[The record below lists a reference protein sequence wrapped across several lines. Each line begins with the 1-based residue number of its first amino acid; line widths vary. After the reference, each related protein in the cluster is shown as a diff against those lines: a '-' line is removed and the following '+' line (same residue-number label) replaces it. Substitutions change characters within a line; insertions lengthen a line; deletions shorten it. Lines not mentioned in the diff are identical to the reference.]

1 MTFLPHWAEV
11 NTASDITNNTMLDK
25 PFVNQ
30 FWGDP
35 EKGFN
40 VLQTRIRQSLTTL
53 DEIILFYKQRVAIEK
68 EYTKRLDK
76 LNSQVV
82 LGSSETGTLKVALEK
97 LQHENIHMIAHSTKM
112 MSNINTH
119 NVEKLQLF
127 YHVYLKNTNKLEVHM
142 ARVLKKLRES
152 RLHMEAT
159 KEKYRSECATIKSL
173 TLLLQTTW
181 GREHE
186 KSTAKME
193 RSKSNLPG
201 LRQNY
206 QLAIERYRQIH
217 EIWVRDWTIALLNVY
232 QLEIER
238 IQTCKLNCFGY
249 CNHVA
254 SLCVDWDHAVDEA
267 RLKFAKVGAPL
278 DVHEFAR
285 NYGTGPRISKPPEFV
300 DFMEGENDDSEREDA
315 YTTAE
320 FKDPDYSSILHR
332 TYSVQSGI
340 VAASRFTPENSDTT
354 PRSEG
359 NSPSR
364 QTTQQKELPPIKKN
378 APALAPDSQQS
389 GLRKSPSRNSAATS
403 SDDQIFERSNPLHN
417 SNGLLEYSSAT
428 THSTHTTH
436 TTRSWASPRKLD
448 RLNLQK
454 EINRRLRDMSEMFGS
469 RHESA
474 KPAANVPIA
483 KDFSID
489 FIAKALEDLNAGGNG
504 DVNRFRRSVR
514 ETRNGSSSTLLQGV
528 PASDFVDDSA
538 ETATRLDSIK
548 FRSPKAKER
557 PISMMSPAVT
567 PSSRNGRPK
576 SVGGDIYR
584 YESGNL
590 TGTIVHRDVDSH
602 DKGRARRSLL
612 RSPTK
617 SFVNLHQIVGNVTP
631 VTHNNYE
638 SLAVAQYDYASR
650 EAAEL
655 LFKKGWHMYVI
666 HKQEDNWYVCELGEN
681 AGSARGSVGL
691 VPYNYVREVS
701 AK

>member
-1 MTFLPHWAEV
+1 MTRLPHWAEV
-11 NTASDITNNTMLDK
+11 NKASDITNNIMLDK

-68 EYTKRLDK
+68 EYTKRLEK

-82 LGSSETGTLKVALEK
+82 LGSLETGTLKIALDK
-97 LQHENIHMIAHSTKM
+97 MQLENVHMIDHSSKM
-112 MSNINTH
+112 IGNINTH
-119 NVEKLQLF
+119 NVEKLQRF
-127 YHVYLKNTNKLEVHM
+127 SHVYQKNTNKLEVHM
-142 ARVLKKLRES
+142 ARVLKKLREC

-159 KEKYRSECATIKSL
+159 KEKYRSECSTIKSL

-193 RSKSNLPG
+193 RSKHNLPS

-206 QLAIERYRQIH
+206 QLAVERYHQIH

-238 IQTCKLNCFGY
+238 IQSCKLNCFGY

-254 SLCVDWDHAVDEA
+254 SLCVDWDHSVDEA
-267 RLKFAKVGAPL
+267 RLTFAKVGAPL

-285 NYGTGPRISKPPEFV
+285 NYGTGHRISKPPEFV
-300 DFMEGENDDSEREDA
+300 DFMEGENDDSEGEDA

-340 VAASRFTPENSDTT
+340 VAASRFTAENSDVAS
-354 PRSEG
+354 RSEG
-359 NSPSR
+359 NSPR
-364 QTTQQKELPPIKKN
+364 RPNAEQKELPPIKN
-378 APALAPDSQQS
+378 NTPALVPDSQS

-403 SDDQIFERSNPLHN
+403 SDDQIFERSNHLQN

-428 THSTHTTH
+428 THSTHTNH

-469 RHESA
+469 RTESA

-514 ETRNGSSSTLLQGV
+514 DTTNGSSSTLLQGGA
-528 PASDFVDDSA
+528 PASDFVDDSE

-557 PISMMSPAVT
+557 PMSMASPAVT
-567 PSSRNGRPK
+567 PAARNGRPK
-576 SVGGDIYR
+576 SVGDIYR
-584 YESGNL
+584 YGSGNL
-590 TGTIVHRDVDSH
+590 TGTIVHRDVESNEN
-602 DKGRARRSLL
+602 GRARRSLL

-638 SLAVAQYDYASR
+638 SLAVAQYDYTSR